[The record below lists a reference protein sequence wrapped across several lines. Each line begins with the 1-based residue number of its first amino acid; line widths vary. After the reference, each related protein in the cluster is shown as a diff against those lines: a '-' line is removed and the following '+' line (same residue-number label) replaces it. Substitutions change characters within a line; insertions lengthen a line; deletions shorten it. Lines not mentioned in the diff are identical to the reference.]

1 MESYQWNEDDV
12 QMELAVMK
20 ELSEGGG
27 HPNVLFLHDTLG
39 PIDSFHSLNRNKG
52 ICDRGDGVGRWRSA

>member
-39 PIDSFHSLNRNKG
+39 WILSSSLSRRNKG
-52 ICDRGDGVGRWRSA
+52 ICFRRFVATK

>member
-39 PIDSFHSLNRNKG
+39 
-52 ICDRGDGVGRWRSA
+52 